1 LNPVET
7 THLAVARAGNQ
18 HEFSHLTEPYR
29 RELQLHCYRM
39 LGSLQ
44 DAEDLVQETLLRAWR
59 RLDTFEGRASLRA
72 WLYKIATNA
81 CLDELDKR
89 PRRALPV
96 TVYPA
101 ADAHEPY
108 MPPILEPVWLEP
120 FPDDLLP
127 ELSTINPEARYTMHE
142 SVRLAFLTA
151 LQLLPPRQ
159 RAVLILSDVLDWRAS
174 EVAKL
179 LDMTVS
185 AVNSA
190 LHRARTT
197 LAKQHPTSK
206 TLLASTP
213 TDDST
218 RTLLNQ
224 FVQAW
229 EAADV
234 TRLTALLKEDVILMM
249 PPSPSWYVG
258 RASVSLFLASNVF
271 ARETRGCWRLQAT
284 RANSQP
290 AFGVYLRD
298 ETSGVYQAVGIE
310 VLALEKVQ
318 IATMIS
324 FLNPAFVSYFGLPQ
338 MLGIVPDIP

>member
-1 LNPVET
+1 LKPTET
-7 THLAVARAGNQ
+7 TRLAAARLGNQ

-81 CLDELDKR
+81 CLDALDKR

-101 ADAHEPY
+101 ADAREPY

-120 FPDDLLP
+120 FPDELLP
-127 ELSTINPEARYTMHE
+127 EPATINPESRYTMRE
-142 SVRLAFLTA
+142 NVKLAFLTA

-159 RAVLILSDVLDWRAS
+159 RAVLILRDVLDWRAR
-174 EVAKL
+174 EVAEL
-179 LDMTVS
+179 LEMTVS

-190 LHRARTT
+190 LYRARTT
-197 LAKQHPTSK
+197 LANEYPTSK
-206 TLLASTP
+206 TLHASTP

-218 RTLLNQ
+218 RTLLNR
-224 FVQAW
+224 FMQAW

-234 TRLTALLKEDVILMM
+234 TGLTALLREDATLMM
-249 PPSPSWYVG
+249 PPSPSWYEG
-258 RASVSLFLASNVF
+258 RTSVSHFLASSVF
-271 ARETRGCWRLQAT
+271 AGETWGRWRLQPT

-290 AFGVYLRD
+290 AFGMYLWD
-298 ETSGVYQAVGIE
+298 EASGAYQAHGIQ
-310 VLALEKVQ
+310 VLTVAKAQ
-318 IATMIS
+318 ITTLTA
-324 FLNPAFVSYFGLPQ
+324 FLNPAILPYFGLPQ
-338 MLGIVPDIP
+338 ELKA

>member
-1 LNPVET
+1 MNPAET
-7 THLAVARAGNQ
+7 TRLAAARAGNQ
-18 HEFSHLTEPYR
+18 HEFSQLTEPYR

-39 LGSLQ
+39 LGSLH

-81 CLDELDKR
+81 CLDALKKR
-89 PRRALPV
+89 PRRALPM

-101 ADAHEPY
+101 ADAREPY
-108 MPPILEPVWLEP
+108 LPPILEPVWLEP
-120 FPDDLLP
+120 FPDELLP
-127 ELSTINPEARYTMHE
+127 EPAILNPEARYAMYEH
-142 SVRLAFLTA
+142 VKLAFLTA

-159 RAVLILSDVLDWRAS
+159 RAVLILRDVLDWRAS
-174 EVAKL
+174 EVAEL
-179 LDMTVS
+179 LEMTVS

-197 LAKQHPTSK
+197 LAKQYPKSK
-206 TLLASTP
+206 TLLASRP
-213 TDDST
+213 TDDTT

-234 TRLTALLKEDVILMM
+234 TGLTALLKEDATLMM
-249 PPSPSWYVG
+249 PPSPSWYQG
-258 RASVSLFLASNVF
+258 RASVSHFLAVNVF
-271 ARETRGCWRLQAT
+271 AGETRGRWRLQPT

-290 AFGVYLRD
+290 ACGVYLWD
-298 ETSGVYQAVGIE
+298 EASGAYQAHGIQ
-310 VLALEKVQ
+310 VLTVEKAQ
-318 IATMIS
+318 ISTLTA
-324 FLNPAFVSYFGLPQ
+324 FLNPAILPYFGLPQ
-338 MLGIVPDIP
+338 ALKA